1 MKASTTN
8 KTRGN
13 VNVIKGETKVA
24 VGKLTR
30 DRLLQAK
37 GRAQELVGKL
47 QKAVGVRQKSEGN

>member
-8 KTRGN
+8 QTRGT
-13 VNVIKGETKVA
+13 VYIIKGETKVA

-37 GRAQELVGKL
+37 GRAQEIVGKL
-47 QKAVGVRQKSEGN
+47 QKAVGAKQKSEGK